1 MNKNMLDL
9 AGMKILNEEKMKLIH
24 NASLTILEEIGIKIH
39 DEEAMDLLD
48 GIGAY
53 VESNGIVKI
62 PSHLVARALRTAPK
76 KITLY
81 DRNGQTSMVL
91 EDRNIYFGSNLDC
104 YKYLDPYSGN
114 IIDFTTQH
122 MVGMT
127 RIGDYY
133 KNFSFVYCIGMMTD
147 CQVKL
152 ASRQAFK
159 TALLNTSKTINFA
172 TNDADSCADIIE
184 LAAGIAGGKK
194 ELKQRP
200 FIFHYAEPI
209 PPLNHNKDS
218 LRRLLICAEAGVPIV
233 YMPYCM
239 MGATA
244 PATFAGTLAQT
255 NAEILSGLVVHQAK
269 QGGAPFIVGNMP
281 STMDMRSTIGT
292 YGAPEFHMMV
302 AAASELAHF
311 YQLPFYGTAGC
322 SDAKRLDY
330 QAVMEAS
337 MSVLTSLLSSPNVV
351 HDPGFM
357 DHGNSISPEIVVLT
371 NELIDM
377 LKVVRQGI
385 QVNEETLALDVIK
398 AVGPGGH
405 YLGHEHTFRNFK
417 NMWYSEFFDRSRDDN
432 NITVNQK
439 INAKTI
445 EIIENHR
452 PEPLNDDKLKL
463 VEETERKWMQIIK
476 K

>member
-9 AGMKILNEEKMKLIH
+9 AEMKILNNKKMKLIH
-24 NASLTILEEIGIKIH
+24 NTSLTILEEVGVIIR
-39 DEEAMDLLD
+39 DQQALDLLD

-53 VESNGIVKI
+53 VENNGIVKI
-62 PSHLVARALRTAPK
+62 PSYLVDRALRTVPK

-81 DRNGQTSMVL
+81 DRNGRSSMVL

-104 YKYLDPYSGN
+104 IKYLDPYSGKM
-114 IIDFTTQH
+114 IDFTTEH

-127 RIGDYY
+127 RIGDYFD
-133 KNFSFVYCIGMMTD
+133 NFSFVYCIGMMSD
-147 CQVKL
+147 CQAKL
-152 ASRQAFK
+152 ASRHAFK
-159 TALLNTSKTINFA
+159 TALLNTGKTINFA

-184 LAAGIAGGKK
+184 LAAELAGGKEALRRK
-194 ELKQRP
+194 P
-200 FIFHYAEPI
+200 SIFHYAEPI
-209 PPLNHNKDS
+209 PPLSHTKDS
-218 LRRLLICAEAGVPIV
+218 LTRLLMCAEAGVPIV

-244 PATFAGTLAQT
+244 PITFAGTLAQT
-255 NAEILSGLVVHQAK
+255 NAEILSGLVIHQAK
-269 QGGAPFIVGNMP
+269 REGAPFIVGNMP
-281 STMDMRSTIGT
+281 ATMDMRSTIGT

-322 SDAKRLDY
+322 SDAKRMDD

-337 MSVLTSLLSSPNVV
+337 MNVLTSLLSTPNVV

-371 NELIDM
+371 SELIDM
-377 LKVVRQGI
+377 LKVVRRGI

-405 YLGHEHTFRNFK
+405 YLGHEHTHRHFK
-417 NMWYSEFFDRSRDDN
+417 EMWYSEYFDRSREDSS
-432 NITVNQK
+432 ISVNEK
-439 INAKTI
+439 INNKTK

-452 PEPLNDDKLKL
+452 PEPLGDDK
-463 VEETERKWMQIIK
+463 MQIVNEFAAK
-476 K
+476 WQRSVE